1 MSLPPSV
8 VIASAM
14 RTAVATARKGSL
26 VNTPPEVL
34 AAIAIRA
41 AVERSGIAPELIDDV
56 VMAES
61 LAGGGAIARHAAV
74 SLGMMGAGGMAVNRH
89 CAGGLSAVGIAA
101 GAIMSGMERIIVAG
115 GVNSSSF
122 MPRMQQRNPAT
133 QEFQDWFPPT
143 HPDSPEAPNRDMSIT
158 VGWNAAK
165 SLGLTRQEQ
174 DAWALRSHQRS
185 IAAID
190 AGNFVNEIVPV
201 VVKNAQGQEVEFKV
215 DEFPRRET
223 SMERLAS
230 LAVLHPEIEGFSITA
245 GNASGGNDAA
255 AALVITTDDIARIH
269 GSNVLAKIIGWTSI
283 GIEPAKTGLS
293 VPAVVEKLLS
303 RTGVTLK
310 DIKLWEINE
319 AFASVPLGVCRV
331 MGLDE
336 ETVNISGSG
345 CSIGHPIGASGARMI
360 TTLCNDL
367 RRRGGGLGIAAMC
380 AGGGQAGAVLIEV

>member
-1 MSLPPSV
+1 MSQARSV

-14 RTAVATARKGSL
+14 RTAVGTARKGSL

-41 AVERSGIAPELIDDV
+41 AVERSGIAPEMIDDI

-61 LAGGGAIARHAAV
+61 LAGGGDIARHAAV
-74 SLGMMGAGGMAVNRH
+74 QLGMMGAAGMAINRH

-101 GAIMSGMERIIVAG
+101 GAILAGMERVMVAG

-122 MPRMQQRNPAT
+122 MPRMQQRNPVT

-174 DAWALRSHQRS
+174 DAWALRSHQRA

-201 VVKNAQGQEVEFKV
+201 MVKNAAGQDVEFKV

-223 SMERLAS
+223 TMEKLAS

-255 AALVITTDDIARIH
+255 AALVITTSDIAKSA
-269 GSNVLAKIIGWTSI
+269 GSDVLAKIHGWTAL

-293 VPAVVEKLLS
+293 VPAVVKKLLS

-310 DIKLWEINE
+310 DIQLWEINE
-319 AFASVPLGVCRV
+319 AFASVPLGACRV

-336 ETVNISGSG
+336 NTVNISGSG

-367 RRRGGGLGIAAMC
+367 RRRGGGFGIAAMC
-380 AGGGQAGAVLIEV
+380 AGGGQAGAILIEV

>member
-1 MSLPPSV
+1 
-8 VIASAM
+8 M
-14 RTAVATARKGSL
+14 RTAVGTARKGSL

-34 AAIAIRA
+34 AAVAIRA

-61 LAGGGAIARHAAV
+61 MAGGGAIARHAAV
-74 SLGMMGAGGMAVNRH
+74 ELGMTGAGGMAVNRH
-89 CAGGLSAVGIAA
+89 CAGGLSAIGIAA
-101 GAIMSGMERIIVAG
+101 GAIKSGMERIMVAG

-133 QEFQDWFPPT
+133 QEFQDMWIPPT
-143 HPDSPEAPNRDMSIT
+143 HPDTPDAPNRDMSIT

-165 SLGLTRQEQ
+165 TLGLTRQEQ
-174 DAWALRSHQRS
+174 DAWALRSHQRA

-190 AGNFVNEIVPV
+190 AGNFAGEIVPV
-201 VVKNAQGQEVEFKV
+201 LVKNAHGKEFEFKV

-223 SMERLAS
+223 SMEKLAS

-255 AALVITTDDIARIH
+255 AALVITTDDIAKSH
-269 GSNVLAKIIGWTSI
+269 GSKVLARILGWTSI
-283 GIEPAKTGLS
+283 GVEPAKTGLS

-310 DIKLWEINE
+310 DIRLWEINE

-331 MGLDE
+331 MKLDE
-336 ETVNISGSG
+336 DTVNISGSG